1 MSERRDLYFS
11 VEGGKTLELALAH
24 VAKRIAVIKKNN
36 ELAKELGAQK
46 YVVDISKGT
55 ISGVMF
61 DGAINSDFKK
71 PNKRGVSYPKK
82 GSDWERRLLD
92 MDGYDARGYELAR
105 ALGVPTT
112 ISYKNETSHGNAV
125 ISHGFN
131 SGVGLLYLSEG
142 GPFALYIPD
151 IAPIVAE
158 YEAQGYSVGDDCRN
172 FKPEFDGARPIL
184 KEEWE
189 LSVARHKLLQ
199 AEKAVAA

>member
-1 MSERRDLYFS
+1 MSERRDLYFA
-11 VEGGKTLELALAH
+11 VVGGKTLELALAH
-24 VAKRIAVIKKNN
+24 VGERIEVIKKNN
-36 ELAKELGAQK
+36 ELARELGAQK

-55 ISGVMF
+55 LSGAMF
-61 DGAINSDFKK
+61 DGTINGDFKK

-82 GSDWERRLLD
+82 GSDWEKRLSDL
-92 MDGYDARGYELAR
+92 DGYDARGYELAR

-112 ISYKNETSHGNAV
+112 ISYKNETSHGSAV
-125 ISHGFN
+125 ISSGFS
-131 SGVGLLYLSEG
+131 SGVGLLYLSED

-172 FKPEFDGARPIL
+172 FKPEFDGAIPIL

-189 LSVARHKLLQ
+189 LNVARHKLVQ